1 MPAKSNPK
9 NTSEMGSADRWLT
22 ENVYDPLYQW
32 LGLDSFV
39 VPKASENTV
48 TNGCNTSGYE
58 NSGDTDS
65 SDGDSDST
73 SSSVKIRDEDDE
85 EEEEV
90 EFHPHKGKI
99 LAIKPFT
106 QISSLSWDK
115 SYDNPTG
122 TSNVKIHYDKVDWE
136 NIRRFIYKGVAC
148 KAKILR
154 SNEPKFKATEI
165 EEVGLDENDV
175 RIAEHYPTKEQQQMI
190 DMYFAHEDLLNKDPK
205 KSKMEQAEDYAEKNK
220 PTLRSDGDGGIY
232 GFITDV
238 SHEDNGTELEISD
251 WGYCLEDN
259 TKELS
264 FNNMLRSKILE
275 EVIKSYG
282 LVPVVDF
289 TGLRDE
295 SISWSNVTYS
305 GTSTTGSGYGSVE
318 GRTQCSPVLEIL
330 SYNQNDGGGTPIE
343 RLMQGFAPTEEQL
356 SKIGVEGTNYANAVQ
371 GKTPKEAYK
380 VLKDG
385 WKYCAYSN
393 NRDKCATESFD
404 KRHSPGLNCGDSSRL
419 LKCAMDIVGCPCCVL
434 HVTNHY
440 MCAVQVDGQ
449 WKTADLCY
457 SSGRFPEYNTA
468 GFNK

>member
-1 MPAKSNPK
+1 
-9 NTSEMGSADRWLT
+9 MGSVDRLLT
-22 ENVYDPLYQW
+22 QYIYDPLYQW
-32 LGLDSFV
+32 LGLDSLV
-39 VPKASENTV
+39 VPKTSSNTQ
-48 TNGCNTSGYE
+48 TNNEGNSSGGDTS
-58 NSGDTDS
+58 SGDASGGNTNEGNSEDS
-65 SDGDSDST
+65 GGNNPN
-73 SSSVKIRDEDDE
+73 SSSERIRDANEE

-99 LAIKPFT
+99 LGIKPFT

-122 TSNVKIHYDKVDWE
+122 TSSVKLHYDRWDWE
-136 NIRRFIYKGVAC
+136 NIKRFIYKGVSC
-148 KAKILR
+148 KAKIRR
-154 SNEPKFKATEI
+154 SNDAKFKATEI
-165 EEVGLDENDV
+165 EEIGLNENDI
-175 RIAEHYPTKEQQQMI
+175 RIAEHYPTKEQQLLI
-190 DMYFAHEDLLNKDPK
+190 DMYFANEDLLNKDPN
-205 KSKMEQAEDYAEKNK
+205 KSKMEQAEDYAKKNS
-220 PTLRSDGDGGIY
+220 PTLRSDEDGGIY

-264 FNNMLRSKILE
+264 FSNMLRSKILE

-295 SISWSNVTYS
+295 SITWSNVTSS
-305 GTSTTGSGYGSVE
+305 GASTTGSGYGSVE
-318 GRTQCSPVLEIL
+318 GRTQCSPVYEIL
-330 SYNQNDGGGTPIE
+330 SYNQNDGHGTPIE
-343 RLMQGFAPTEEQL
+343 QLMQGFAPTEEQL

-371 GKTPKEAYK
+371 GKSPKEAYK
-380 VLKDG
+380 TLKDG
-385 WKYCAYSN
+385 WTYCGYEN

-404 KRHSPGLNCGDSSRL
+404 KRHSPGLNCGDSARL

-434 HVTNHY
+434 HVTRHY
-440 MCAVQVDGQ
+440 MCAVQIDGQ

-457 SSGRFPEYNTA
+457 SSGTHPEYNTA